1 MLSFITKLSYLII
14 FLDFGVSR
22 EDYHEKSNLKSW
34 SPAETLNEENYS
46 EIDFYLTPKIPCRPE
61 REDPK
66 ANFQITSFLVQ
77 TRYELLQR
85 KLFREQLLKDGD
97 EGKEKGLNR
106 FHLHSK
112 NNFYF
117 HIMGRAN
124 KRELYEYTRSILL
137 DDELQSDII
146 IANYTEEHEN
156 ILYLNQEISRGYE
169 ASLQYIK
176 NCGKNFGEVFI
187 ITRLG
192 SALKFEIIEEKI
204 LKMYDEK
211 MQNSIICLEEMAHRK
226 LPSYNDNHNFII
238 SGTFPKGKKY
248 LLSRPVTEVFQRHF
262 TPTTVLGHFL
272 FQNRQ
277 H

>member
-1 MLSFITKLSYLII
+1 MSK
-14 FLDFGVSR
+14 
-22 EDYHEKSNLKSW
+22 EDYRAKSSLKSW
-34 SPAETLNEENYS
+34 SAAETTNEKDYS
-46 EIDFYLTPKIPCRPE
+46 EIDLYLTPKIPCRPE

-66 ANFQITSFLVQ
+66 ANLQITTFLVQ

-97 EGKEKGLNR
+97 ERKEKELSR

-137 DDELQSDII
+137 DDELHSDII
-146 IANYTEEHEN
+146 ISNYTEEHEN

-187 ITRLG
+187 VGRLG
-192 SALKFEIIEEKI
+192 SSFHFEIIEEKI
-204 LKMYDEK
+204 LKVYDEK

-226 LPSYNDNHNFII
+226 LPSYNDNHNYII
-238 SGTFPKGKKY
+238 SGTFPKGDEV
-248 LLSRPVTEVFQRHF
+248 LLSRAFIEII
-262 TPTTVLGHFL
+262 
-272 FQNRQ
+272 
-277 H
+277 